1 MMFPFFD
8 PTFVLLI
15 PAMIMALWAQAKV
28 RRTYSRYSEIRSASG
43 MTGAD
48 VARRILNTNG
58 LTEVQVE
65 AVEGQLTDHYD
76 PRTRTVRLSE
86 GIYRYGSVAALGIA
100 AHEVGHA
107 VQHSQGYTALKLR
120 HTLLLPAQLGSNL
133 AIPLFFVG
141 MIFSSL
147 KVLMDVGIIFFLGAL
162 VFQLITLPVEFDASR
177 RALAMLRGTGFMAD
191 AEVDDARRVL
201 NAAAW
206 TYVAA
211 VAMAVSQLLRLLLLR
226 SSRD

>member
-1 MMFPFFD
+1 MFPFLD

-15 PAMIMALWAQAKV
+15 PAMILALWAQSKV
-28 RRTYSRYSEIRSASG
+28 HRTYARFSEIRSASG
-43 MTGAD
+43 LTGAD
-48 VARRILNTNG
+48 VARRILNLNG
-58 LTEVQVE
+58 LTGVEVE
-65 AVEGQLTDHYD
+65 AVPGNLTDHYD
-76 PRTRTVRLSE
+76 PRSRTVRLSE
-86 GIYRYGSVAALGIA
+86 GIYRHGSVAALGIA

-107 VQHSQGYTALKLR
+107 VQHAQGYAALKLR
-120 HTLLLPAQLGSNL
+120 HALLLPAQFGSNL
-133 AIPLFFVG
+133 AIPFFFVG
-141 MIFSSL
+141 LIFSSM
-147 KVLMDVGIIFFLGAL
+147 KILMDIGIFLFLGAL

-177 RALAMLRGTGFMAD
+177 RALAMLRGTGLMMDNEVAD
-191 AEVDDARRVL
+191 ARKVL

>member
-58 LTEVQVE
+58 LTDVQVE

-107 VQHSQGYTALKLR
+107 VQHSQGYAALKLR

-147 KVLMDVGIIFFLGAL
+147 KVLMDIGIIFFLGAL
-162 VFQLITLPVEFDASR
+162 VFQLITLPVEFNASR
-177 RALAMLRGTGFMAD
+177 RALVMLRGTGLMAD

>member
-1 MMFPFFD
+1 MFPFFD